1 MERGYYQDDAM
12 IEMSSVSIEE
22 NAAKTPVNYVLPPG
36 VSREIDPSQQQVR
49 QENEQSM
56 VIKVLNLSPKD
67 ARAMYK
73 KLGGYDMRQ
82 YGQLEMFVHAEALPD
97 EMNELKD
104 NDLKLFIRLGSD
116 YQNNYY
122 EYEVPLTV
130 TPEGQYSNN
139 VTSDREMVWPK
150 NNKITLPLDFLAELK
165 KARNEEKARQG
176 SSVTNLT
183 PYTLM
188 DFDNPNNR
196 MTIVGNPSLGEVEVL
211 MIGVRNA
218 SRTQKSAEIWVD
230 ELLLTNFNEQGGV
243 AARARLDLALSDFI
257 KVNAAGR
264 LETSG

>member
-1 MERGYYQDDAM
+1 M
-12 IEMSSVSIEE
+12 
-22 NAAKTPVNYVLPPG
+22 
-36 VSREIDPSQQQVR
+36 
-49 QENEQSM
+49 
-56 VIKVLNLSPKD
+56 
-67 ARAMYK
+67 
-73 KLGGYDMRQ
+73 
-82 YGQLEMFVHAEALPD
+82 
-97 EMNELKD
+97 
-104 NDLKLFIRLGSD
+104 
-116 YQNNYY
+116 
-122 EYEVPLTV
+122 TV

-165 KARNEEKARQG
+165 KARNEEKARQC

-243 AARARLDLALSDFI
+243 AARASLDLALSDFI
-257 KVNAAGR
+257 KVNDAQDGDYIEFIAQN
-264 LETSG
+264 SGNYSSFDDLLLDANVGFSVNQR